1 MNVIQKIIR
10 YNPYSRPMR
19 KLKSVKGLVIHWI
32 GVPQSRAEVIRNN
45 FENAHGNYASAHY
58 VIDYLTGHIIQA
70 IPEDEVAFHVGA
82 NKYQKWWEATRLGN
96 PNNYMVGIECCISD
110 DDKIPTDYANKEKYL
125 DLGKLSTI
133 QYQEL
138 AEFCAD
144 FLKRHK
150 LTIDNLYRHYDITGK
165 PCHLWFYKNEKEW
178 LKFKGYVKSLMEER
192 KMEDEVSDWAKV
204 AWEWCKDKGYLDG
217 TNPKGTV
224 TREMIAQVIYNI
236 ANKKIDL

>member
-1 MNVIQKIIR
+1 MNIIKR
-10 YNPYSRPMR
+10 LIGYNPYSRPMR
-19 KLKSVKGLVIHWI
+19 KLKEVKGLVVHWI

-58 VIDYLTGHIIQA
+58 IIDYLTGHIVQA
-70 IPEDEVAFHVGA
+70 IPDDEVAFHVGA
-82 NKYQKWWEATRLGN
+82 NKYQKWWEATKLGN

-110 DDKIPTDYANKEKYL
+110 SDKIPVDYANKEKYL
-125 DLGKLSTI
+125 DLGKPSTI
-133 QYQEL
+133 QYENL

-144 FLKRHK
+144 FLARYK

-178 LKFKGYVKSLMEER
+178 IKFKEYVKSIMAKNKE
-192 KMEDEVSDWAKV
+192 KNNNEVSEWAKV
-204 AWEWCKDKGYLDG
+204 AWEWCKEKGYLDG

-224 TREMIAQVIYNI
+224 TREMIAQIIFNLFG
-236 ANKKIDL
+236 KG